1 MRDSRTELSPVAGG
15 FVNTLMRLSL
25 VAFLVS
31 LGAWGLIAVSNQ
43 VRVYELLLTWQR
55 IALDVAIVS
64 AMVMLALLVQA
75 AWARL
80 RR

>member
-1 MRDSRTELSPVAGG
+1 MDDCRSRLSPVAGG
-15 FVNTLMRLSL
+15 FVNRLMRLSL

-31 LGAWGLIAVSNQ
+31 LGAWGLIAVWNQ